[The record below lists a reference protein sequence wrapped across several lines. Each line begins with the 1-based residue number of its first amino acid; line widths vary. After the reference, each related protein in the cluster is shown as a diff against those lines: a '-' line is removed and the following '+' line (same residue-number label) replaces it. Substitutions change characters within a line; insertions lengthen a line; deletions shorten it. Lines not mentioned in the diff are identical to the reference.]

1 MSRLT
6 KLSRS
11 VEGRAVIVTGAA
23 SGMGRATAHL
33 FADEGAMVAVTD
45 INAEGVETV
54 TKEITDAGLRARG
67 WQLDMASRDDIER
80 VVGEVVQ
87 EFGRLDIVVN
97 NAGFGAGAVID
108 ADNFEEVWDKAHNAM
123 LTGQVRMVRAALPHL
138 RQSDAARIV
147 NVASTEAL
155 GATPNIAPY
164 TSAKHAVVGLTRS
177 LAVDLGKEG
186 ITVNCICPG
195 AVRTGITKDIPEEH
209 KTKFVRRRVPLVR
222 YADPEEVA
230 QMTFNCCLP
239 AMSYL
244 NGAVIPVDGGLT
256 IKNA

>member
-1 MSRLT
+1 MPRLT
-6 KLSRS
+6 RLSRS
-11 VEGRAVIVTGAA
+11 VAGRAVIVTGAA

-45 INAEGVETV
+45 IDPDGVAAV
-54 TKEITDAGLRARG
+54 TKEIVDAGLTARG
-67 WQLDMASRDDIER
+67 WVLDMADGTAIRQ
-80 VVGEVVQ
+80 VVAAVAEA
-87 EFGRLDIVVN
+87 FGRLDIVIN
-97 NAGFGAGAVID
+97 NAGFAAHAAIDDPEFEAVW
-108 ADNFEEVWDKAHNAM
+108 ERAHNAM
-123 LTGQVRMVRAALPHL
+123 LTGQMRMVRAALPHL
-138 RQSDAARIV
+138 RKSDAARIV

-155 GATPNIAPY
+155 GATPAIAPY

-177 LAVDLGKEG
+177 LAVDLGREG

-195 AVRTGITKDIPEEH
+195 AVRTGITQAIPEEH
-209 KTKFVRRRVPLVR
+209 KAKFVRRRVPLVR
-222 YADPEEVA
+222 YAEPEEVA

>member
-1 MSRLT
+1 MARLT

-11 VEGRAVIVTGAA
+11 LKDRVALVTGAA

-33 FADEGAMVAVTD
+33 FADEGAHVAVTD
-45 INAEGVETV
+45 INAEGVEMV
-54 TKEITDAGLRARG
+54 TKEITDAGYRARG
-67 WQLDMASRDDIER
+67 WKLDMADKADIER
-80 VVGEVVQ
+80 VVQEVVG

-108 ADNFEEVWDKAHNAM
+108 ADNFEEVWEKAHNAM

-138 RQSDAARIV
+138 RKSDAARIV

-164 TSAKHAVVGLTRS
+164 TSAKHGVVGLTRS

-195 AVRTGITKDIPEEH
+195 AIRTGITKDIPEES

-230 QMTFNCCLP
+230 QMTVSVCLP
-239 AMSYL
+239 SMTYL